1 MTCVKGVVFLI
12 SGITVPL
19 GFLQMIVSCRFVKPR
34 FHLQAQE
41 QQRMQTLNA
50 ETINDLVAGMFIL
63 FFFFSCCI
71 IMTYIPKLIEQ
82 ALTERLMQCNTLH
95 TLLGV
100 LVCPLYTT
108 SAFLLPR

>member
-1 MTCVKGVVFLI
+1 MTCVKRVIFLI
-12 SGITVPL
+12 SSITVPL

-63 FFFFSCCI
+63 FFFPCCI
-71 IMTYIPKLIEQ
+71 IMTHIPKLIEQ
-82 ALTERLMQCNTLH
+82 ALM
-95 TLLGV
+95 
-100 LVCPLYTT
+100 
-108 SAFLLPR
+108 

>member
-1 MTCVKGVVFLI
+1 
-12 SGITVPL
+12 
-19 GFLQMIVSCRFVKPR
+19 MIVSCRFLKPR
-34 FHLQAQE
+34 FYLQVQE
-41 QQRMQTLNA
+41 QQHVQMLNA
-50 ETINDLVAGMFIL
+50 ETINDLVAGIFI
-63 FFFFSCCI
+63 FFFSCCI
-71 IMTYIPKLIEQ
+71 IMTHIPKLIEQ